1 MSRAHAIVIGSSSGL
16 GRAVA
21 RRLKAGGHVVSGLA
35 RRDSPADAVDSSHS
49 CDVTDAGSLHAALAG
64 AMGAH
69 GPPDVLVYAA
79 GMPAMGRTLA
89 VPLADARRCFEVNF
103 WGLDRAVREVL
114 PVMTERQNGAIL
126 ALSSIVALRAVPY
139 EAFYAAS
146 KAAAARYLGCL
157 AHEGARVGV
166 RIRYLNVGYV
176 DTGFA
181 ERGSWFGMDAPKGA
195 SGSGVTPADVAE
207 AAVRLLAS
215 DRISDV
221 IGWKE
226 RAITIVDRLVPELY
240 DRLLR
245 LRPWKPPT

>member
-16 GRAVA
+16 GRAIA
-21 RRLKAGGHVVSGLA
+21 QRLKTGGHVVSGLS
-35 RRDSPADAVDSSHS
+35 RRDSPADAVDSSHP
-49 CDVTDAGSLHAALAG
+49 CDVTDLQSLRAALAG

-79 GMPAMGRTLA
+79 GMPAMGHTLA
-89 VPLADARRCFEVNF
+89 VPQAEARRCFEVNF

-114 PVMTERQNGAIL
+114 PVMSERQNGAII
-126 ALSSIVALRAVPY
+126 AVSSLVALRAVPY

-181 ERGSWFGMDAPKGA
+181 ERGGWFGMDAPKGG
-195 SGSGVTPADVAE
+195 SGSGVSPGDVAE
-207 AAVRLLAS
+207 AAMRLLAGS
-215 DRISDV
+215 RISDV
-221 IGWKE
+221 VGWKE

-245 LRPWKPPT
+245 LRQW